1 MKNKDIYIE
10 GTLQVDGVDR
20 KFALANDGG
29 YSFRQW
35 GADTEELHKSYEV
48 LETILKALE
57 TEYVSEEEH
66 DNNDTDYWVGE

>member
-1 MKNKDIYIE
+1 MIKKDIYIE

-29 YSFRQW
+29 YSFSQW
-35 GADTEELHKSYEV
+35 GADTKELYNSFDV

-57 TEYVSEEEH
+57 TEYISEEEH
-66 DNNDTDYWVGE
+66 DENDTDYWVGE